1 MKNNSVILVIIFS
14 LIFLVSSIICVKIAG
29 FKDGQQYA
37 IEHMEVYSDSP
48 VRIVFD
54 GQEYWHNK

>member
-1 MKNNSVILVIIFS
+1 MKNNSIILTIILS
-14 LIFLVSSIICVKIAG
+14 LILLVSGIICVKIAG

-37 IEHMEVYSDSP
+37 IEHMKVYSDSP